1 MTRRITLALGVL
13 VLASAVLTGVLA
25 LQPSPEPQ
33 RPRLDKD
40 GSYSA
45 GTIPEDGAEVVE
57 ATAEALPL
65 ALSYDY
71 RTLDDDLDEATGQM
85 TEGFGKEFRT
95 TFGKTAATLARE
107 KSAITNTLVR
117 GAGVVE
123 RDGDRAVCLAYI
135 DQMLVTTKA
144 AKTDKGPVE
153 VSQNRV
159 LVTLEQVDGD
169 WKIDGI
175 DPF

>member
-1 MTRRITLALGVL
+1 MMRRITLALGVL
-13 VLASAVLTGVLA
+13 VLASAVLTGWLA
-25 LQPSPEPQ
+25 FRPAAEPERPSLEQ
-33 RPRLDKD
+33 D
-40 GSYSA
+40 GGYSV
-45 GTIPEDGAEVVE
+45 GTIPEGGDAVVE
-57 ATAEALPL
+57 ATVESLPL

-71 RTLDDDLDEATGQM
+71 RTLDEDLDKATSGM
-85 TEGFGKEFRT
+85 TSGFSKEFRT
-95 TFGKTAATLARE
+95 TFGKTAAKLARD

-123 RDGDRAVCLAYI
+123 QDGNKAVCLVYI
-135 DQMLVTTKA
+135 DQMLVTTKT
-144 AKTDKGPVE
+144 AKTDKGPVD

-159 LVTLEQVDGD
+159 LVRMEQVDGD